1 MASKHDR
8 KDEQHDL
15 DLGEVYSRTELF
27 LEKNKRAVSMAVT
40 GILVVVAA
48 VLGYKRFYAEPRAK
62 EAADLIW
69 KAQYYFEIDSL
80 DLAINGDGNYF
91 GFQYIADEYGSTPS
105 GELAK
110 YYLGNCYLQKGDFGT
125 AIDYFKK
132 ADLDDDILSV
142 MAVGC
147 IGDAYVQLDQPKEA
161 IDQFEKAAN
170 MRTNDMTTPMYL
182 MKAGILYQQNG
193 DWAKAAKAFRRVAK
207 DFPASPDANQAKKY
221 AARAEAMAG

>member
-27 LEKNKRAVSMAVT
+27 LEKNKRAVSIAVT

-62 EAADLIW
+62 EASDLIW

-91 GFQYIADEYGSTPS
+91 GFQYIADAYGSTPS

-110 YYLGNCYLQKGDFGT
+110 YYLGNCYLQKGDYEA
-125 AIDYFKK
+125 AIDYLKK

-142 MAVGC
+142 MAIGC
-147 IGDAYVQLDQPKEA
+147 IGDAYVELDRPQDA

-182 MKAGILYQQNG
+182 MKAAILYQQNG
-193 DWAKAAKAFRRVAK
+193 DWGKAAKAFRRVAQ
-207 DFPASPDANQAKKY
+207 DFPASPDANEARKY

>member
-1 MASKHDR
+1 
-8 KDEQHDL
+8 
-15 DLGEVYSRTELF
+15 
-27 LEKNKRAVSMAVT
+27 MAVT

>member
-62 EAADLIW
+62 EAADLMR